1 MHLEELKKDLD
12 LLGLVVYQYDKFDH
26 IGITVE
32 DNDVPLE
39 LRNGSPILSIVIN
52 ELTYSHRNVYEENQ
66 LC

>member
-12 LLGLVVYQYDKFDH
+12 LLGLVVYQYDKFDY

>member
-1 MHLEELKKDLD
+1 MHLDELKKDLD
-12 LLGLVVYQYDKFDH
+12 LLGLVVYQYDKFDY